1 MSAPPAN
8 QASQQQAERS
18 SRAAHPPPSSWPARI
33 AIILAIIVTGGLALA
48 SCGTHARPSATPR
61 AQAFSL
67 PALASSGHHVSLSQY
82 AGKPLIIEFC
92 ASWAPTCHRET
103 KLLGHFYHRYHGEVD
118 VIGIDTGESRHEAQ
132 VFASQAEVSYPVAVD
147 QAQSVAARYG
157 VLGVPVT
164 YFVSS
169 RHRIMLTEFGILNW
183 LRLREGVLVTDGEL
197 LPPRRPTG
205 RGLPAHS

>member
-1 MSAPPAN
+1 MTAPRTN
-8 QASQQQAERS
+8 QASQQQSARS
-18 SRAAHPPPSSWPARI
+18 TQAARQPSSSWPARI
-33 AIILAIIVTGGLALA
+33 AIILAIIVAGGLALA
-48 SCGTHARPSATPR
+48 SCGAHARPSATPR
-61 AQAFSL
+61 AQPFSL
-67 PALASSGHHVSLSQY
+67 PALAVSGQHVSLAQY

-92 ASWAPTCHRET
+92 ASWAPTCRRET
-103 KLLGHFYHRYHGEVD
+103 KLLGHFYHHYRSTVA

-132 VFASQAEVSYPVAVD
+132 VFASHAKVSYPIAVD

-164 YFVSS
+164 YFVNA

-197 LPPRRPTG
+197 LPPRLPTG
-205 RGLPAHS
+205 RGLLAHS